1 VEWIA
6 LLSLKQ
12 REGRE
17 EGARAAHQRKK
28 SRAQSLEVTGAR
40 PKMVDAG
47 EQRWGIARERESK
60 EVKPEKNSLPR
71 ARVGEGLFKN

>member
-47 EQRWGIARERESK
+47 EQRWGIAREREQRS
-60 EVKPEKNSLPR
+60 EAREKLLASGSGGGR
-71 ARVGEGLFKN
+71 SF